1 MTQSHIL
8 IVGGGIIGLSSALY
22 LRRAG
27 LEVTVV
33 DRHDFLDNCSYG
45 NAGYVSPSHFVPLA
59 APGIVW
65 QGLKWMTDSGS
76 PFYIQ
81 PRLDRALLSWGWR
94 FMRSANARHVARS
107 APLLRDLLLLSRA
120 EYLRWQSEW
129 GLDLALKPCG
139 MLELYQSKSV
149 QSHADAVVAQASA
162 LGLQAAHLDA
172 DAARALLPGL
182 QVNALGGIRFHDD
195 AQLYPQ
201 RLMASLLAHLRAAG
215 VRLLPHTQ
223 AIGFEARG
231 KRLIGL
237 QTLQGTH
244 RADHYL
250 IAAGTWSQNLAATL
264 RLRLPMQGGRGY
276 SVTLDPSPWRFPMSV
291 VLEEARVA
299 ISPMAGDKLRFGGTM
314 EITRTDTPPRM
325 QRVQRILDGVRSFF
339 PEIEVPLPQP
349 EQVWHGYR
357 PLSMDGLPYIGPAP
371 GWDNL
376 TVATGHSMLGISLG
390 PGTGKVVAEMV
401 TGGGLSM
408 DVGAF
413 RVGR

>member
-1 MTQSHIL
+1 MSHIL
-8 IVGGGIIGLSSALY
+8 IAGGGIIGLSSALY

-27 LEVTVV
+27 WEVTVL
-33 DRHDFLDNCSYG
+33 DRQDFLDNCSYG

-65 QGLKWMTDSGS
+65 QGLKWMADSGS

-81 PRLDRALLSWGWR
+81 PRLDRDLIRWGWR
-94 FMRSANARHVARS
+94 FMRHAHAGHVARS
-107 APLLRDLLLLSRA
+107 APFLRDLLLLSRA

-129 GLDLALKPCG
+129 GIDLALDTCG
-139 MLELYQSKSV
+139 MLELFQSAAI
-149 QSHADAVVAQASA
+149 QSHADDVVAQAAA
-162 LGLQAAHLDA
+162 LGLNAEHLDA
-172 DAARALLPGL
+172 AAVQGLLPDL
-182 QVNALGGIRFHDD
+182 QVKALGGIRFHDD

-201 RLMASLLAHLRAAG
+201 RLMASLLTHLRDAG
-215 VRLLPHTQ
+215 VRLLPHMH
-223 AIGFEARG
+223 AIGFETRG
-231 KRLIGL
+231 RQLIGL
-237 QTLQGTH
+237 QTPQGTH

-250 IAAGTWSQNLAATL
+250 IAAGTWSQPLAATL
-264 RLRLPMQGGRGY
+264 GLRLPMQGGRGY

-339 PEIEVPLPQP
+339 PEINVPLPPP

-390 PGTGKVVAEMV
+390 PGTGKLVAEMLN
-401 TGGGLSM
+401 GGDLSM
-408 DVGAF
+408 DIKAF